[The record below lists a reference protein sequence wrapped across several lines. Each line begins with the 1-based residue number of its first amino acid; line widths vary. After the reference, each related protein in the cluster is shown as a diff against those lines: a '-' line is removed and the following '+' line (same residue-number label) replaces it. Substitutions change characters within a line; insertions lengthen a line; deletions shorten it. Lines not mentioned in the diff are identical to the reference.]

1 MFTFTTRGYEH
12 NVFQKG
18 YNKALAYIHKHIK
31 WSRKIDYIQQ
41 TNPYKYSFEVGDGW
55 FKIIALIPGCPKESV
70 SVKYISDENLVKL
83 EAKSEVE
90 NFKRNYEASYYVPSK
105 FNLDEM
111 QCSLKNG
118 ILTISIPH
126 GVDVGVVVELGVLW
140 GVLVS

>member
-1 MFTFTTRGYEH
+1 MSTLYINSQITDAVTQTFGSLYSYPNCKVTTKTSCGLFPRSNSFTEFEDQTESGY
-12 NVFQKG
+12 
-18 YNKALAYIHKHIK
+18 
-31 WSRKIDYIQQ
+31 
-41 TNPYKYSFEVGDGW
+41 
-55 FKIIALIPGCPKESV
+55 KIIALIPGCPKESV

-126 GVDVGVVVELGVLW
+126 GKNSKPKEVKIT
-140 GVLVS
+140 